1 MQHIAKM
8 LHCNAKISNEIKKKK
23 QAVESLAN
31 GQILPNNHTSAT
43 HFPANSQGYITFV
56 NFLKR
61 NN

>member
-1 MQHIAKM
+1 MK
-8 LHCNAKISNEIKKKK
+8 LKKK

-31 GQILPNNHTSAT
+31 GQILPNNHISAT
-43 HFPANSQGYITFV
+43 HFPANSHGYITFV